1 MNKNIYDLVIIG
13 GGPAGLSAALYAG
26 RAKLRTLL
34 LEKEHTGGQ
43 ITTTAEVVNYP
54 GIVKTSGAE
63 MTSQM
68 RIQAENFGVKF
79 QTADVTDV
87 DFNGDVKTIKTNVGD
102 IQGRSVIIATGA
114 SPRKLGFPGEIEYG
128 GRGVAY
134 CSTCDGEFFKG
145 LEVLVIGAGF
155 AAAEEAIYLTR
166 FAKKVII
173 IAREPDF
180 TCAKSIG
187 DKVKANKNIEI
198 RFNTEVVEA
207 VGDDLLRSVKLIN
220 NVTKE
225 TSVYYPPKEDG
236 TFGIF
241 VFVGYQPQT
250 DIFKNKVDMDKW
262 GYILTDENMKTNV
275 DGVYAA
281 GDLRPKMLRQVVTAV
296 ADGAIAATDAEK
308 YVASQKE
315 RLGIV
320 DEYVEEEK
328 VEEKKETQVA
338 SNIKPGKS
346 ALLNDALRK
355 QIQGVLAR
363 FENNISLVS
372 IVDESNSK
380 SIELRDL
387 ILDIADLGDKV
398 NAVIYKKGE
407 NPEMEAKVHANRFPI
422 VAILNKDNEYTGVK
436 FHGVPGGHELNS
448 FLIAMYNVAGPGQ
461 EINPAILNDIKSIDK
476 KINIKVGV
484 SLSCHVC
491 PDVVMAAQ
499 RIAIENPNVE
509 TEMLD
514 LSNFPDL
521 KDKHKIMSVPAII
534 VNDEKVYFGGKK
546 LEEIVNLL
554 K

>member
-1 MNKNIYDLVIIG
+1 MNNNIYDLIIIG
-13 GGPAGLSAALYAG
+13 GGPAGLSAGLYAG
-26 RAKLRTLL
+26 RAKLRTLII
-34 LEKEHTGGQ
+34 EKENIGGQ
-43 ITTTAEVVNYP
+43 ISTTAEVVNYP
-54 GIVKTSGAE
+54 AIVKTSGAE

-79 QTADVTDV
+79 KTADVTDV
-87 DFNGDVKTIKTNVGD
+87 DFDGEVKTIKTNVGD

-134 CSTCDGEFFKG
+134 CSTCDGEFFKD

-207 VGDDLLRSVKLIN
+207 VGDDVLRSVKLIN
-220 NVTKE
+220 NVTNE
-225 TSVYYPPKEDG
+225 TSEYYPPKEDG

-250 DIFKNKVDMDKW
+250 DVFKNKVDMDRW

-275 DGVYAA
+275 EGVYAA

-308 YVASQKE
+308 YVAAQKE
-315 RLGIV
+315 RLGIA

-328 VEEKKETQVA
+328 VEEKKETPVS
-338 SNIKPGKS
+338 SNVKPGKS
-346 ALLNDALRK
+346 ALLNDALRA

-387 ILDIADLGDKV
+387 VLDIADLGDKV
-398 NAVIYKKGE
+398 TALIYKKGE
-407 NPEMEAKVHANRFPI
+407 NPEMEDKVHANKFPI
-422 VAILNKDNEYTGVK
+422 VAILNKDGEYSGVK

-461 EINPAILNDIKSIDK
+461 EINANVLNDIKSIDK
-476 KINIKVGV
+476 KLNIKVGV

-499 RIAIENPNVE
+499 RIAIENPNIE

-521 KDKHKIMSVPAII
+521 KNKHKIMSVPALI

>member
-1 MNKNIYDLVIIG
+1 MENNIYDLIIIG
-13 GGPAGLSAALYAG
+13 GGPAGLSAGLYAG
-26 RAKLRTLL
+26 RAKLRTLII
-34 LEKEHTGGQ
+34 EKENTGGQ

-79 QTADVTDV
+79 KTADVTDV
-87 DFNGDVKTIKTNVGD
+87 DFNGEIKTIKTNVGD

-173 IAREPDF
+173 IAREPEF

-207 VGDDLLRSVKLIN
+207 VGDDVLRSVKLIN
-220 NVTKE
+220 NVTNE
-225 TSVYYPPKEDG
+225 TSEYYPPKEDG

-241 VFVGYQPQT
+241 VFVGYKPQT
-250 DIFKNKVDMDKW
+250 DVFKNKVDMDRW
-262 GYILTDENMKTNV
+262 GYILTDENMRTNV
-275 DGVYAA
+275 EGVYAA

-308 YVASQKE
+308 YVASEKE

-320 DEYVEEEK
+320 DEHIEEEK
-328 VEEKKETQVA
+328 VESKKEVPVS

-346 ALLNDALRK
+346 ALLNDTLRS
-355 QIQGVLAR
+355 QLQGILAR

-372 IVDESNSK
+372 IVDENNSK

-387 ILDIADLGDKV
+387 VLDIADLSDKV
-398 NAVIYKKGE
+398 TALIYKKGE
-407 NPEMEAKVHANRFPI
+407 NPEMEDKVHANRFPI
-422 VAILNKDNEYTGVK
+422 VAILNKDGEYSGVK

-448 FLIAMYNVAGPGQ
+448 FIIAMYNVAGPGQ
-461 EINPAILNDIKSIDK
+461 EISANVLNDIKSIDK
-476 KINIKVGV
+476 KLNIKVAV

-499 RIAIENPNVE
+499 RIAIENPNIE

-514 LSNFPDL
+514 LSNFPEL
-521 KDKHKIMSVPAII
+521 KEKHKIMSVPAII
-534 VNDEKVYFGGKK
+534 VNDSKVYFGGKK